1 MSHKEQIEAFAGEL
15 DNLVERYELE
25 FNLPNVSA
33 VGVMMLKMHAM
44 LNRQM
49 EDNEEE

>member
-33 VGVMMLKMHAM
+33 VGVLMLKMHAM
-44 LNRQM
+44 LKHQIENTD
-49 EDNEEE
+49 E